1 MRRPVMTMVTYK
13 KLKMVV
19 ILFPGMVRGCDLL
32 ARTGESGMGY
42 MLLPLF
48 LNCCC

>member
-19 ILFPGMVRGCDLL
+19 ILVPGMVRGCDLL
-32 ARTGESGMGY
+32 GESGMGY

-48 LNCCC
+48 LNCCY